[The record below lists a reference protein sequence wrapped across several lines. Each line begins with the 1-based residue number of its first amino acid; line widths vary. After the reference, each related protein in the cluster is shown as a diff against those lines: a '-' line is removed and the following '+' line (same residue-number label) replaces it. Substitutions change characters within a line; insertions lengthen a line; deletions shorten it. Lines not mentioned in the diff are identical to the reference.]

1 MQGKIWFLA
10 LTLLVFLG
18 CTQSKSAEKE
28 AIKIPEITSGD
39 IDLIEQEI
47 NESEILADEIDTENA
62 TEIDAEINTTLNES
76 EIEETNESNKSKEIT
91 GLFFG
96 NGRYVLIL
104 DDIVLDETKPDG
116 ACAAIRIVQLVG
128 DSAKGLGK
136 EKVCKDADV
145 NWVSPEGRIF
155 RIRLIKIVPGYSQQ
169 SKWAEFRIF
178 G

>member
-18 CTQSKSAEKE
+18 CTQSKSVEKE
-28 AIKIPEITSGD
+28 EIRIPEITSGD

-47 NESEILADEIDTENA
+47 NESEILETGDEINA
-62 TEIDAEINTTLNES
+62 TVNSTLDES

-169 SKWAEFRIF
+169 SKWAEFRIL